1 MPPRRR
7 STPGPES
14 LTPESLTPESLTP
27 DDLTKLATALADGR
41 RATVYLRE
49 AVPSL
54 GLDAGSSAKV
64 VSIAGTT
71 VTVRPRGV
79 DDELPYEADELRI
92 TKTAPPRPEPAKK
105 PVRRKASTTPAS
117 VSPAP
122 VSPVPA
128 AAEPAAKPRPRTP
141 KKATQSLTV
150 TIHGNADNEW
160 SVALTRGA
168 KKPQRSRPVTPES
181 VDAAIRELG
190 DATARDAVTS
200 VLNAAREEAQRR
212 VEELSR
218 ELAAAKEALAAL
230 ENA

>member
-7 STPGPES
+7 STPVAES
-14 LTPESLTPESLTP
+14 LTS
-27 DDLTKLATALADGR
+27 DDLTKLATALTEGR

-49 AVPSL
+49 GVPSL

-92 TKTAPPRPEPAKK
+92 TKTAPPQPEPAKK
-105 PVRRKASTTPAS
+105 AVRRKAPA
-117 VSPAP
+117 
-122 VSPVPA
+122 PA
-128 AAEPAAKPRPRTP
+128 AAPVAAPATVPPAPKPRPRTP

-168 KKPQRSRPVTPES
+168 KKPQRSRSVTPES
-181 VDAAIRELG
+181 VDAAVRELG

-200 VLNAAREEAQRR
+200 VLNAAREEAKRR

-218 ELAAAKEALAAL
+218 ELAAAKEALAAIDK
-230 ENA
+230 A

>member
-7 STPGPES
+7 STPGA
-14 LTPESLTPESLTP
+14 ESLTP

-105 PVRRKASTTPAS
+105 PVRRKASTTPAP

-122 VSPVPA
+122 VSPAPVTPAPA

-190 DATARDAVTS
+190 DATVRDAVTS